1 MDKLTIT
8 VTIADRPY
16 RLTIDRNEEELIRR
30 AAIEVNKTIKNYSES
45 YAYNDKQDLLAMVA
59 LEKTSDALAH
69 KKTDTE
75 GDVQIESKLTEINSL
90 LSEYLIEK

>member
-16 RLTIDRNEEELIRR
+16 RLTIERDEEELIRK
-30 AAIEVNKTIKNYSES
+30 AANEVNRTIKSYSES

-59 LEKTSDALAH
+59 LEKTSDAMAF
-69 KKTDTE
+69 KKVERESDTQ
-75 GDVQIESKLTEINSL
+75 VESKLIEINSM
-90 LSEYLIEK
+90 LSEYLSEQ